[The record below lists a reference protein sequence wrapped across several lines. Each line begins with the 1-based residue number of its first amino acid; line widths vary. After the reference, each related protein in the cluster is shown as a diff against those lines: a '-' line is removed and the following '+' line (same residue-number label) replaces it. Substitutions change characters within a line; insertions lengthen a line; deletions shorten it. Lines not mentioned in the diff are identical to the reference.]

1 MLSKL
6 IGFEIKFHTRQVGFW
21 ITIAIMFAIGV
32 LVMSTDAITISS
44 ATGEKV
50 KANGAITLAL
60 QVSVLSLIS
69 IFFGAIF
76 VVSGVMRDS
85 VYKALEMVHSTPVTT
100 RDMTLSRMI
109 GVYVATFLCIFGVV
123 LGLFAGQFAP
133 WIDKET
139 LGPINP
145 LYFLQPTL
153 VYVAV
158 NTLLVSGLFTIIA
171 ATTRNRALV
180 YVSAV
185 ALFIFYTM
193 SGFFVG
199 QDASDLVTSLS
210 DPFGSNALA
219 VVTEF
224 WPAAEQNT
232 HMSPLGGYI
241 GLNRLLWGGIGI
253 VLFIASFSLFKRGLV
268 TGKVKKRAVEDASSH
283 TGRIVLH
290 PVKTRQAP
298 FAAFW
303 ARLRYEY
310 LTTVK
315 SIPFVILTLLAIAL
329 FGLTVYVQMEFL
341 PNPALPTSLQMI
353 QTVIGSLAIPL
364 LIIMVFFS
372 GEIIWRDSTSGI
384 TEILDASPVK
394 NWPLMASKWLS
405 LILVTLTIMAIGIV
419 FGMIAQMVLGDVP
432 VNAAIYLKFTFMTF
446 APRIILFS
454 MLVLFIQN
462 FMPNRVLGMLASGAL
477 VIFFFFII
485 GNLPFSHPL
494 MVFGGMAT
502 GRLSE
507 INGFADL
514 TRFKW
519 FGLYW
524 GSLAALFAVLSI
536 WLWRRGLQSSL
547 LIRLKSLGK
556 RLNAPSA
563 LLASVFLLTFV
574 GSGYTIY
581 KAFGDNNFRTQKQ
594 QELAQVSWEK
604 LLGDELKK
612 PQAKVRSVEADIT
625 LNPSKKTALIKG
637 KYVIENTTGTPLRD
651 IYVNMPVDKRED
663 NRNLVLKGAT
673 EVTDA
678 ESIKEINSYNVRI
691 YRFEPPLSPGAKTT
705 MTFETFIRAPSLGDN
720 QPILHNGTFVNNQ
733 ATMPQIGL
741 QDSRLR
747 NPDKRRKYD
756 LPKLEKRA
764 DRTDVAA
771 RQRHFISS
779 SSDYVDFMAKIC
791 TDKGQIPIAPG
802 KVMREYEEN
811 GKACRDYQTINPIL
825 NFTSFLS
832 ADFTV
837 KRDVWKNPNGRDI
850 PLAIYYHKPHNY
862 NVNLMIEAMKNALGT
877 YTKTFGPYQY
887 NQVRILE
894 FPYGGFAQSFAGTI
908 PFSERIG
915 FVMDPGDPEDNENLD
930 LATYVVMHEIGHQWF
945 AHQIVPANTKG
956 FNVLSE
962 GLTENAAMTAYE
974 AALGWQKARRV
985 LEVRSIQAY
994 LTARTADRDTEPP
1007 LALAEQQ
1014 QYLDYN
1020 KASWVFWGLK
1030 QYMGKEKMQGAIRG
1044 FLQAFGSKGPPY
1056 PTTKELVD
1064 ALRAAAGPKWQQL
1077 ITDYWDR
1084 ITFWEL
1090 SYDGDVSI
1098 KRNEAGGFTVNFT
1111 AVVDKKIASEEDGKE
1126 TSVTEIEGENLDEWV
1141 EIGFYDKDPKETLG
1155 DEWMKLERVHITG
1168 PKTELSFDLD
1178 KRPAFVLLDPRRL
1191 LIERNVKDNVKT
1203 LTKDK
1208 LASKS

>member
-1 MLSKL
+1 MLGKL

-21 ITIAIMFAIGV
+21 ITIAIMFLLGV
-32 LVMSTDAITISS
+32 LVMSTDAISISS
-44 ATGEKV
+44 SAGEKV

-60 QVSVLSLIS
+60 QVSVLSLAS

-109 GVYVATFLCIFGVV
+109 GVFVATFLCIFGAVV
-123 LGLFAGQFAP
+123 GLFSGQFAP
-133 WIDKET
+133 WIDKDI

-153 VYVAV
+153 VYVV
-158 NTLLVSGLFTIIA
+158 INTLLISGLFTAIA
-171 ATTRNRALV
+171 AITRNRALV

-185 ALFIFYTM
+185 ALFIFYIM

-199 QDASDLVTSLS
+199 QDASDLLTSLA

-219 VVTEF
+219 VTTEF

-232 HMSPLGGYI
+232 HMSPLTGYI
-241 GLNRLLWGGIGI
+241 GLNRLLWGSAGLILL
-253 VLFIASFSLFKRGLV
+253 VASFGLFKRGLAS
-268 TGKVKKRAVEDASSH
+268 GKVKKREIDDQNN

-298 FAAFW
+298 LSAFM

-315 SIPFVILTLLAIAL
+315 SIPFIILTLLAIAL
-329 FGLTVYVQMEFL
+329 FGLTVYVQMKFL

-353 QTVIGSLAIPL
+353 QTVVGSLAIPL

-372 GEIIWRDSTSGI
+372 GEIIWRDNTSGI
-384 TEILDASPVK
+384 TEILDASPVH
-394 NWPLMASKWLS
+394 NWPLMASKWLA
-405 LILVTLTIMAIGIV
+405 LILVTITIMTIGII
-419 FGMIAQMVLGDVP
+419 FGMISQMVLGDVP
-432 VNAAIYLKFTFMTF
+432 VNPGTYLKFTFMSF

-477 VIFFFFII
+477 VIFFFFIV
-485 GNLPFSHPL
+485 GSLPFSHPL
-494 MVFGGMAT
+494 MVFGSVPT

-507 INGFADL
+507 INGFASL
-514 TRFKW
+514 IRFEW

-524 GSLAALFAVLSI
+524 SSLAALFAVLSI
-536 WLWRRGLQSSL
+536 WLWRRGLQSGL
-547 LIRLKSLGK
+547 LARLKTLGK
-556 RLNAPSA
+556 RLSVPSA
-563 LLASVFLLTFV
+563 ALASVFLLTFI
-574 GSGYTIY
+574 GSGFTIY
-581 KAFGDNNFRTQKQ
+581 KAYKENHFRTQKQ
-594 QELAQVSWEK
+594 NELRQVAWEK
-604 LLGDELKK
+604 LLGEERKR
-612 PQAKVRSVEADIT
+612 PQPKVRSVEADIT
-625 LNPSKKTALIKG
+625 FNPSVKTALVRG
-637 KYVIENTTGTPLRD
+637 RYVIENTTGKPLEEVY
-651 IYVNMPVDKRED
+651 ISMPSQKKED
-663 NRNLVLKGAT
+663 NRLLVIDGASQVT
-673 EVTDA
+673 EGDHIA
-678 ESIKEINSYNVRI
+678 EINNFGVRI
-691 YRFEPPLSPGAKTT
+691 YRFDPPLPPGAKTQ
-705 MTFETFIRAPSLGDN
+705 MQFETFIRAPSLGDN
-720 QPILHNGTFVNNQ
+720 QPILHNGTFVNNF
-733 ATMPQIGL
+733 AVMPQIGV
-741 QDSRLR
+741 QDNRLT

-756 LPKLEKRA
+756 LPELEKRA
-764 DRTDVAA
+764 DRTDVSA
-771 RQRHFISS
+771 RERHFISA
-779 SSDYVDFMAKIC
+779 SSDYVDFKAKIC
-791 TDKGQIPIAPG
+791 TDKGQIPITPG
-802 KVMREYEEN
+802 KLIREYEEN
-811 GKACRDYQTINPIL
+811 GKACRDYQAINPIL
-825 NFTSFLS
+825 NFFSFLS

-837 KRDVWKNPNGRDI
+837 KRDVWKNPDGKDVE
-850 PLAIYYHKPHNY
+850 LAIYYHKAHDY
-862 NVNLMIEAMKNALGT
+862 NVDLMIKAMKKSLDT

-887 NQVRILE
+887 SQIRILE

-915 FVMDPGDPEDNENLD
+915 FVMDPGDPKDNDNLD

-985 LEVRSIQAY
+985 LETRSIQSY
-994 LTARTADRDTEPP
+994 LTQRAADRDAEPP

-1030 QYMGKEKMQGAIRG
+1030 QYMGKDKMQGAIRD
-1044 FLQAFGSKGPPY
+1044 FLQTFGSKGPPY

-1064 ALRAAAGPKWQQL
+1064 FLRAAAGPQWQQL

-1084 ITFWEL
+1084 ITFWDL
-1090 SYDGDVSI
+1090 SYDGDVTV
-1098 KRNEAGGFTVNFT
+1098 KPNESGGYTVRLT

-1126 TSVTEIEGENLDEWV
+1126 TSVTEIDGENFDEWV
-1141 EIGFYDKDPKETLG
+1141 EIGFYKEDPKETLG
-1155 DEWMKLERVHITG
+1155 DKWMKLERVHITD

-1178 KRPAFVLLDPRRL
+1178 ERPAYVLLDPRRL

-1203 LTKDK
+1203 LPKDK
-1208 LASKS
+1208 LASKN